1 MARYGVIFSGIQ
13 PSGALHIGNY
23 LGAIRNW
30 VWLQAHAGQ
39 VLFSVVDLH
48 AITSATYDPATFR
61 QRTRS
66 MTAGLLAC
74 GIDPQKSILF
84 QQSAVSGHSELAWI
98 LGCNTSFGALTRM
111 TQFKSKVTSGFSKET
126 LGLFSYPVLQAA
138 DILLYKGTHVPVGND
153 QQQHLEL
160 ARDIAQSF
168 NRRFKTNCFPVPAI
182 PRLDNSM
189 ERVMSLKD
197 GTVKM
202 SKSDPAVSSRI
213 ELTDSADVIARKIQK
228 ATTSSHAI
236 LSYAFFLFIVQH
248 ALFCHQFA
256 TNSAR
261 VSHYRY
267 DEVNSPSVAN
277 LLRLYS
283 AMTGQTLE
291 AVQADTSL
299 LTQGHGHFKS
309 ALTQILVETVCPIGK
324 EIARLERD
332 PEHLDAVL
340 CSGAE
345 RARAIAAKTM
355 HEVHS
360 LLGFYI

>member
-236 LSYAFFLFIVQH
+236 LSY
-248 ALFCHQFA
+248 
-256 TNSAR
+256 
-261 VSHYRY
+261 